1 MKKVLALLL
10 VVGALVCCFGCQL
23 GDKKDIEKA
32 KFEFEVDLLMDAEVR
47 GYNGHGLLAL
57 SVNSEK
63 LAELTEEIEEELD
76 DADADYDEDRLANLI
91 NSMSF
96 VCEDN
101 SNLSNGDVLSIR
113 ISYDLKTAEKLDI
126 SFTPEE
132 FTYTVSGLITAE
144 EIDPFENL
152 EVTFTGVAPQG
163 VVNINPN
170 KCSSFVQN
178 YVSFSIEGYENNI
191 FSNGDE
197 ITLLAEFNMYYAE
210 DPEAPVV
217 LSVLE
222 KQYTVSG
229 LDVYPSD
236 VSKLDLTTVMSDMYD
251 TANTYVID
259 RVYSKHTFNGNNI
272 HLYSSDIEV
281 KDLVITSHELIYL
294 QPKIN
299 SEKSNKMV
307 IVYKITYTAYN
318 TKYTENVETYIA
330 VEYIGFT
337 TDEAM
342 TEIKYAGEIEVNYY
356 SMDIANPEEYASF
369 YNKAIG
375 VNTETHII
383 QTLVLPNA
391 PVASTE
397 TATETSTETATETAA
412 ETEVVT

>member
-1 MKKVLALLL
+1 
-10 VVGALVCCFGCQL
+10 VVGGTNLTSFFG
-23 GDKKDIEKA
+23 EW
-32 KFEFEVDLLMDAEVR
+32 KFHYTF
-47 GYNGHGLLAL
+47 
-57 SVNSEK
+57 SESK
-63 LAELTEEIEEELD
+63 
-76 DADADYDEDRLANLI
+76 
-91 NSMSF
+91 
-96 VCEDN
+96 
-101 SNLSNGDVLSIR
+101 
-113 ISYDLKTAEKLDI
+113 
-126 SFTPEE
+126 
-132 FTYTVSGLITAE
+132 SGLITAE

-152 EVTFTGVAPQG
+152 ELTYTGVAPEG
-163 VVNINPN
+163 DVNINPN
-170 KCSSFVQN
+170 KCTSFVQN
-178 YVSFSIEGYENNI
+178 YVFFSIEGYENNI
-191 FSNGDE
+191 FSSGDK
-197 ITLLAEFNMYYAE
+197 ITVLAEFNMYYAE

-236 VSKLDLTTVMSDMYD
+236 VSKLDLTTVMSEMYD
-251 TANTYVID
+251 TANAYVID
-259 RVYSKHTFNGNNI
+259 RVYSKNTFNGNNI
-272 HLYSSDIEV
+272 WQYNSDIEV
-281 KDLVITSHELIYL
+281 KDLVITPHELIYL
-294 QPKIN
+294 QPQNN
-299 SEKSNKMV
+299 SGQLNDLV

-318 TKYTENVETYIA
+318 TKYTENTENVETYIA

-397 TATETSTETATETAA
+397 TATETAA

>member
-1 MKKVLALLL
+1 MIG
-10 VVGALVCCFGCQL
+10 VVGGTNLTSFFG
-23 GDKKDIEKA
+23 EW
-32 KFEFEVDLLMDAEVR
+32 KFHYTF
-47 GYNGHGLLAL
+47 
-57 SVNSEK
+57 SESK
-63 LAELTEEIEEELD
+63 
-76 DADADYDEDRLANLI
+76 
-91 NSMSF
+91 
-96 VCEDN
+96 
-101 SNLSNGDVLSIR
+101 
-113 ISYDLKTAEKLDI
+113 
-126 SFTPEE
+126 
-132 FTYTVSGLITAE
+132 SGLITAE

-152 EVTFTGVAPQG
+152 ELTYTGVAPEG
-163 VVNINPN
+163 DVNINPN
-170 KCSSFVQN
+170 KCTSFVQN
-178 YVSFSIEGYENNI
+178 YVFFSIEGYENNI
-191 FSNGDE
+191 FSSGDK
-197 ITLLAEFNMYYAE
+197 ITVLAEFNMYYAE

-236 VSKLDLTTVMSDMYD
+236 VSKLDLTTVMS
-251 TANTYVID
+251 
-259 RVYSKHTFNGNNI
+259 
-272 HLYSSDIEV
+272 E
-281 KDLVITSHELIYL
+281 
-294 QPKIN
+294 
-299 SEKSNKMV
+299 MV

-318 TKYTENVETYIA
+318 TKYTENTENVETYIA

-397 TATETSTETATETAA
+397 TATETAVETAA